1 MELCLIVKVNV
12 TGTNIGVRNYV
23 PVTVPKQLKCNL
35 VPVTVP
41 KS

>member
-1 MELCLIVKVNV
+1 MEFCLIVMVDV
-12 TGTNIGVRNYV
+12 TGTNTGVGHYV
-23 PVTVPKQLKCNL
+23 LVTVPKQLKCNL